1 MGYFDEFSIREL
13 SQAIKTRKVTPVKL
27 VEESLARIKE
37 LEDKVIAWKVVD
49 EEGALAAAK
58 ELTKEIENGVV
69 RSPLHGIPIG
79 IKDIIDVKGLPTRLG
94 YEGYQNIGPAEQ
106 DAEIVAVLRSLGA
119 IIVGKNHT
127 AQFAYYDPA
136 PTRNPYNLAH
146 TPGGSSSGSAAAV
159 AAGMVPLAVGT
170 QTNAS
175 ICRPA
180 AYNGVAG
187 FKPTTHHFALDGCFL
202 FSQTFDS
209 IGFFARSFEDIA
221 VLYECLEEN
230 NGMELS
236 TDNQSPYKI
245 GKVMDPVYQ
254 EMSAGVRD
262 GWDEFCNRL
271 GGLGYVI
278 EELESPYPFQELIDQ
293 HQIVM
298 AYESGR
304 NHADIV
310 LRDTQYIGAKF
321 LEFVQKGKEISEES
335 YRKALNGIS
344 LAKSEIQFLYNKYDV
359 LLTPPT
365 DTVAPK
371 GLESTGNPKF
381 TTPWTTL
388 GVPISTLP
396 IGIDSNG
403 LPLAVNLSSQAGNE
417 VGLIKCTLD
426 LANTVQP
433 LPLPRF

>member
-1 MGYFDEFSIREL
+1 VGYFDEFSLREL

-27 VEESLARIKE
+27 VEETLARIKE

-49 EEGALAAAK
+49 EERALEAAK

-94 YEGYQNIGPAEQ
+94 CEGYQNRGPAEQ
-106 DAEIVAVLRSLGA
+106 DAEIVALLRELGA
-119 IIVGKNHT
+119 IIVGKTHT

-159 AAGMVPLAVGT
+159 ATRMVPFAVGT

-180 AYNGVAG
+180 AYTGVAG
-187 FKPTTHHFALDGCFL
+187 LKPTTHRFALDGCFL

-209 IGFFARSFEDIA
+209 IGFFARRFEDVA
-221 VLYECLEEN
+221 FLYECLEEN
-230 NGMELS
+230 NGIEWNADS
-236 TDNQSPYKI
+236 ESPFKI

-254 EMSAGVRD
+254 QMSAGVRE
-262 GWDEFCNRL
+262 GLEGFYNQL
-271 GGLGYVI
+271 EGLGYVI
-278 EELESPYPFQELIDQ
+278 EEVESPYPFQELIDH

-321 LEFVQKGKEISEES
+321 LEFVQKGKAVTEER

-344 LAKSEIQFLYNKYDV
+344 MAKREIQSLYDKYGV
-359 LLTPPT
+359 LVAPAT

-371 GLESTGNPKF
+371 GLDSTGNPKF

-396 IGIDSNG
+396 IGIDSTG
-403 LPLAVNLSSQAGNE
+403 LPLAVNLSSRAGNE

-426 LANTVQP
+426 LAKTVKP
-433 LPLPRF
+433 ISLPRL